1 MKTLLFIFLL
11 VSNVC
16 YSNESMKVVKKGE
29 VASFDGVLVSKEQM
43 EEFRRINEENK
54 LLKEKVLTLENIVK
68 IDELK
73 LKYYAD
79 ELTATRSL
87 LIAEQ
92 ANDFWAKA
100 GYFALGVIVTGVA
113 AKSAIESTRR

>member
-1 MKTLLFIFLL
+1 MKLLLVIFLL

-68 IDELK
+68 IDEIK